1 EPTGPLN
8 DTTHASKPLAV
19 LRAFF
24 FYVVTFAVA
33 TPILLILLLQLPFVL
48 LFDKHRRRAQHVWN
62 TVWAR
67 LSAWPFYRVEM
78 TGLEHLPPSDCAA
91 VYVANHQSFLDI
103 TTLFHIRRDF
113 KFISKTSNFL
123 IPIIGWTMYL
133 TGHVKI
139 DRMDSRSQMQC
150 LKECGDLLSSGAS
163 VLFFPEGTRS
173 KDGKLHAFKK
183 GAFSV
188 AAKRKVPVVP
198 ITLQGTGELMPV
210 GAEGRLFSGTIKVR
224 VHPAVPPS
232 QAVAMMAA
240 AQAAVA
246 SGLPR
251 DKLGPDVL
259 RAVQSL
265 KGALA
270 AFRAFLFYLN
280 TFAWAGP
287 LFVIMVFLTPYVLAF
302 DRTRR
307 KAQHFFNTL
316 WAKISSFPFYRVV
329 ISGLENLPPQ
339 EQPAVYVANHQSFLD
354 ITTLFHINR
363 DFKFVSKTANFFIP
377 IIGWSMFLTGHIQLD
392 RMDRRSQ
399 QKCLKDCGMM
409 LERGTSVAFF
419 PEGTRSKDGKLHAF
433 KRGAFVVASRHN
445 VPVVPIT
452 LDGTGDLMPNS
463 REYLLFP
470 GTVHVRIHPAIPPGP
485 VDALTRAAEC
495 AIASGLPP
503 ERLAPEILGT

>member
-1 EPTGPLN
+1 MQSLRQQSVSCPATFHFRRRGHRPTTSAGQGDARRTVAVPARSAPPSKHALHARQLHGISAEAHPLRQGIVPAAAQVQGACCSESAPEADGRDSEVLEASSPLLPCPDEPTGPLN

-33 TPILLILLLQLPFVL
+33 TPILLILLLQLPIVL

-259 RAVQSL
+259 QAVQS
-265 KGALA
+265 
-270 AFRAFLFYLN
+270 
-280 TFAWAGP
+280 
-287 LFVIMVFLTPYVLAF
+287 
-302 DRTRR
+302 
-307 KAQHFFNTL
+307 
-316 WAKISSFPFYRVV
+316 
-329 ISGLENLPPQ
+329 
-339 EQPAVYVANHQSFLD
+339 
-354 ITTLFHINR
+354 
-363 DFKFVSKTANFFIP
+363 
-377 IIGWSMFLTGHIQLD
+377 
-392 RMDRRSQ
+392 
-399 QKCLKDCGMM
+399 
-409 LERGTSVAFF
+409 
-419 PEGTRSKDGKLHAF
+419 
-433 KRGAFVVASRHN
+433 
-445 VPVVPIT
+445 
-452 LDGTGDLMPNS
+452 
-463 REYLLFP
+463 
-470 GTVHVRIHPAIPPGP
+470 
-485 VDALTRAAEC
+485 
-495 AIASGLPP
+495 
-503 ERLAPEILGT
+503 

>member
-1 EPTGPLN
+1 MSLAMVTLPT
-8 DTTHASKPLAV
+8 
-19 LRAFF
+19 
-24 FYVVTFAVA
+24 
-33 TPILLILLLQLPFVL
+33 
-48 LFDKHRRRAQHVWN
+48 RRHGD
-62 TVWAR
+62 
-67 LSAWPFYRVEM
+67 S
-78 TGLEHLPPSDCAA
+78 PPSPPLHSRKGPRKCPDLF
-91 VYVANHQSFLDI
+91 QLSFKGKISSFEASEKGRQASTVVKWRSRREGCQGVHGQQWDD
-103 TTLFHIRRDF
+103 TLRLASSGQNSVHG
-113 KFISKTSNFL
+113 KGMSML
-123 IPIIGWTMYL
+123 IP
-133 TGHVKI
+133 
-139 DRMDSRSQMQC
+139 R
-150 LKECGDLLSSGAS
+150 CGL
-163 VLFFPEGTRS
+163 
-173 KDGKLHAFKK
+173 
-183 GAFSV
+183 
-188 AAKRKVPVVP
+188 VPQGSNARPTAQLVG
-198 ITLQGTGELMPV
+198 LQ
-210 GAEGRLFSGTIKVR
+210 
-224 VHPAVPPS
+224 PAVPPARRGS
-232 QAVAMMAA
+232 TRFPTPLHAEFTYRSNPSAAHKWSRCGHCPWGREVRSTNQDRGGRVGSYASNAGDPTGFTAAM
-240 AQAAVA
+240 QPIFVDTR
-246 SGLPR
+246 G
-251 DKLGPDVL
+251 
-259 RAVQSL
+259 L